1 MSAGVHRIAGRNNN
15 KVDLNPEGSI
25 EMSSIGSSIT
35 INSPIVTSPNTI
47 SVSPSTTTLI
57 IPNQTSSI
65 LTVLEEATDIIPTI
79 PISFP
84 TSSITGSTTSSI
96 LKEEEQFLPE
106 EEYLFFVPSYQ
117 DIINITD
124 TTVINT
130 NPTTDPIS
138 YYGSTGATTVTNIK
152 YDGTKIAASER
163 DFYVDG
169 VGYQSQSPLDW
180 TCLVT
185 SVGLLFDWER
195 KYGTNKTYGLTVRK
209 DFPNLTPSGGGGKY
223 LEPVGPTGGKKMLHG
238 AIIADYPNYSQA
250 ARSEISDPFTA
261 YKDFFRKVNKPIII
275 RIAGTGNRPK
285 GHYVVMIGITKNEN
299 IIVHDPANN
308 IVYNKDQIITKERLL
323 RVGEAENRIN
333 YNIFYIKK

>member
-1 MSAGVHRIAGRNNN
+1 MSAGVNRIAGRNNN
-15 KVDLNPEGSI
+15 KLDLNPEGSI
-25 EMSSIGSSIT
+25 EMSSVGSSIT
-35 INSPIVTSPNTI
+35 INSLITTSPNIIQPQTSI
-47 SVSPSTTTLI
+47 VL
-57 IPNQTSSI
+57 IPNPTSSI
-65 LTVLEEATDIIPTI
+65 TSSLETVSDIVPTI
-79 PISFP
+79 PIFFP

-106 EEYLFFVPSYQ
+106 EEYLFFVPSYL
-117 DIINITD
+117 DIINVTD

-130 NPTTDPIS
+130 DPTTDPIS
-138 YYGSTGATTVTNIK
+138 YYGSTGATTTVTNIK

-180 TCLVT
+180 TCLII

-223 LEPVGPTGGKKMLHG
+223 LKPVGPTGGKQMLHG

-250 ARSEISDPFTA
+250 ERSEISDPFTA

-285 GHYVVMIGITKNEN
+285 GHYVVMIGITKNGN

-308 IVYNKDQIITKERLL
+308 IVYNKDQIITQERLL